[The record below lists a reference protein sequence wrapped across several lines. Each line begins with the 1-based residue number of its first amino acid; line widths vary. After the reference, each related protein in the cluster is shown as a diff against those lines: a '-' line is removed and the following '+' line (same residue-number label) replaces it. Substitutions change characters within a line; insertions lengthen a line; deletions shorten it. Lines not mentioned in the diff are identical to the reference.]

1 MKGDSGSHPTQR
13 KMLNLSIVPVPRVR
27 YLTKGIP
34 NKQVESFDGQAEDI
48 LADSAFAF
56 Y

>member
-1 MKGDSGSHPTQR
+1 MIALRRTRRLSGTYP
-13 KMLNLSIVPVPRVR
+13 
-27 YLTKGIP
+27 TKGIP

>member
-1 MKGDSGSHPTQR
+1 MIALQRTRRPSGTLSH
-13 KMLNLSIVPVPRVR
+13 
-27 YLTKGIP
+27 KGIP

-56 Y
+56 S